1 MALILSIPSGFT
13 PSVKAQTTGLTMPVA
28 SELLAN
34 DRILYLV
41 NCGSTE
47 VTTVP
52 TGYKLGLY
60 QSGVVDQE
68 FAQDS
73 VTNASWGYRQE
84 APYIMYSK
92 RTSAAA
98 TDIAECLAYN
108 AKGTGTTEY
117 TYKKGTSGIYY
128 NFEVPDGSY
137 EYDVTV
143 GVKNPWDAR
152 TMDVVLE
159 DVTVKESLAVKKGTL
174 VEETYSVT
182 VTDGE
187 LNVKLHNPKRTS
199 TANDA
204 MVSYIIVRAKVSQ
217 LDTLK
222 QLITD
227 VTLTDMEREEYS
239 EVSLQKFDEALT
251 YAKKVAYADDA
262 NTYTDE
268 KILSYKEKL
277 NYRYNNLKA
286 KNTPVT
292 YQSFSGT
299 DAYDKYTDF
308 AEYNGTTVSEWYDTS
323 GNKIE
328 AHGGIVTEFTVDGV
342 TKYYWYGEDRTD
354 EKRGKDT
361 GVRVYS
367 STDLYNW
374 TDEGLAFRNMTDIYD
389 FEEDYFND
397 LYSTVTEGTGN
408 VLDEEGMRYGVERN
422 GMSDNEFRDAIKKVI
437 AFQIWDDKPLERPK
451 VIYNDTTGKYVM
463 WYHSD
468 GPTESSTSNYSAA
481 CAAVAVSDTPNGP
494 FKYLG
499 RSRLNYVPGAYSGEQ
514 GMARDMTLYKDD
526 DGTAYI
532 IYASEQNKTLFISK
546 LSEDYL
552 SLSAKPVDAVQGID
566 YVRDAC
572 FVNKTREAPSIFKF
586 NNKYYMLTSSTDGW
600 ASTQTRYAVAENMMG
615 PWTDMGDACE
625 TIAGITPYA
634 ANKTFGGQSTGIFA
648 VDESKGE
655 FVYMTDRW
663 NRSTPT
669 SNGDVYEN
677 PSYVWFPIEV
687 NPETG
692 KLVIRPYVNWKI
704 EDMNNLGMISSEGL
718 FSYIGEAI
726 QQNIPVLITNTAGTQ
741 QKNSEVAWSSQVD
754 TSLPG
759 GYTITGKLMDIGIG
773 TYKRQVTTDF
783 VIGVEKA
790 IYVVDIGGTSATV
803 GDDYKKLVEG
813 SNVKVRNYGIPDQT
827 YNPDTTAS
835 WGYVDDG
842 GATARASS
850 GSIYNNLRYANSLAD
865 TITYK
870 FDDIEE
876 GEYNIYVGYY
886 DPWSKYTTS
895 RKVDVS
901 INDNI
906 VASERKITGENTTD
920 KYGLTMPEDG
930 TVTLT
935 FAASSTSEKEVI
947 VNWIII
953 EKVSEDQL
961 PTLESIQI
969 TENPVKTEY
978 LVSEELDLSGL
989 VVTAMYSDATTK
1001 EINLDEITVTG
1012 YDKNHIG
1019 SQEVEIAYEDKT
1031 TSFSVTVKEQD
1042 TSVGIQYIEIKN
1054 SPTKVEYATGE
1065 AIVDLSGMV
1074 VTVYY
1079 DNETTEDIVSIS
1091 EFTASGLDPSILG
1104 TQTITIDYK
1113 GYTATY
1119 TITVVENNSG
1129 SNRPII
1135 EAIVIKS
1142 EPNKTTYTVG
1152 ESLNIEGLVI
1162 DAIYDDGSKEEVI
1175 NSYLLQIEGYD
1186 AQSEGTQN
1194 IIVSYLGKSAYFMV
1208 TVTKK
1213 TIPDTTYPD
1222 SSYNTVIEQADD
1234 SETIIANNLTLYQS
1248 VAIPTRVTTK
1258 VKDNVAIVNVNIEYG
1273 DIAALIEKNQSSKPI
1288 SLAVPVAATNTLV
1301 DKLLSDDVSTATAS
1315 IIIDNQFLQ
1324 NNAKVIISEICVEK
1338 ELIQALRTTEK
1349 TLKIQI
1355 KDKQGTVWYSWEING
1370 KQLLDSGY
1378 VANNVNLAV
1387 QLHESTYNYKLNEL
1401 VDGTNNQGHILEL
1414 ADNLAVPDGST
1425 LKINMK
1431 QQLGYQS
1438 GSSVYIYR
1446 YNKELNVLDSIA
1458 KVKYSV
1464 DVEGYISVN
1473 LKHGDTYVIVDYKAD
1488 SSVKRTLLQQIQSD
1502 TKLTIAKGKSVS
1514 IGVELADVIVA
1525 VPSFSDSQKRRYG
1538 NETMLVTVSYSSS
1551 SLAVATV
1558 SKDGIIKAKR
1568 AGTVIITTKV
1578 TLQNGQTKTSKTKV
1592 IVK

>member
-1 MALILSIPSGFT
+1 MALILSLPGGIT
-13 PSVKAQTTGLTMPVA
+13 PSVKAETTGLIMPVP

-34 DRILYLV
+34 DRVLYLV

-68 FAQDS
+68 YAKDL
-73 VTNASWGYRQE
+73 VTGASWGYIQE

-92 RTSAAA
+92 RNSPA
-98 TDIAECLAYN
+98 TDIAECLMYN
-108 AKGTGTTEY
+108 AKGSGTVDY
-117 TYKKGTSGIYY
+117 SYKKGTSGIYY
-128 NFEVPDGSY
+128 NFEVPEGSY

-143 GVKNPWDAR
+143 GVKNPWDER

-159 DVTVKESLAVKKGTL
+159 DVTVKESLSVKKGTL

-187 LNVKLHNPKRTS
+187 LNVKLHNPKRTG

-204 MVSYIIVRAKVSQ
+204 MASYIIVRAKVSQ
-217 LDTLK
+217 LDILK

-227 VTLTDMEREEYS
+227 VTLTEVEREQYS
-239 EVSLQKFDEALT
+239 DVSLEKFDEALN

-262 NTYTDE
+262 NTYSDE
-268 KILSYKEKL
+268 KLVSYTEKLSY
-277 NYRYNNLKA
+277 RYKNLKT

-308 AEYNGTTVSEWYDTS
+308 AEYNGSAVSEWYDTN

-328 AHGGIVTEFTVDGV
+328 AHGGIVTEFTIDGV

-397 LYSTVTEGTGN
+397 LYSSVTEGTGS
-408 VLDEEGMRYGVERN
+408 VLDEEGTRYGVERN
-422 GMSDNEFRDAIKKVI
+422 GMSDEEYRNAIKKVI

-451 VIYNDTTGKYVM
+451 VIYNETTGKYVM

-468 GPTESSTSNYSAA
+468 GPTETSTSNYSAA
-481 CAAVAVSDTPNGP
+481 CAAVAVSDSPYGP

-552 SLSAKPVDAVQGID
+552 SLSAKPEDAVQGVD
-566 YVRDAC
+566 FVRDAC

-600 ASTQTRYAVAENMMG
+600 ASTQTRYAVAESMFG
-615 PWTDMGDACE
+615 PWTDMGEACE

-648 VDESKGE
+648 VDESKGQ

-687 NPETG
+687 NPDTG

-704 EDMNNLGMISSEGL
+704 EDMDNLGEVSSEGL
-718 FSYIGEAI
+718 FNYAGEDI
-726 QQNIPVLITNTAGTQ
+726 QQNIPVSITNTAGII
-741 QKNSEVAWSSQVD
+741 QKNSEVTWSNQVD

-759 GYTITGKLMDIGIG
+759 AYTITGKLMDIAIG
-773 TYKRQVTTDF
+773 TYKREVTTDI

-790 IYVVDIGGTSATV
+790 IYVVDIGGTSSTV
-803 GDDYKKLVEG
+803 GDDYNKLVEG
-813 SNVKVRNYGIPDQT
+813 SKTIVRNYGIPDQT
-827 YNPDTTAS
+827 YNPEAGAS

-842 GATARASS
+842 GAKARSSS
-850 GSIYNNLRYANSLAD
+850 GSIYNNLRYANTSED
-865 TITYK
+865 KITYK

-886 DPWSKYTTS
+886 DPWSKYTNN
-895 RKVDVS
+895 RKVDVT
-901 INDNI
+901 INDNL
-906 VASERKITGENTTD
+906 VATGRKITGENTTD
-920 KYGLTMPEDG
+920 KYGLTMAEAG

-935 FAASSTSEKEVI
+935 FSRSSTSESDVL

-953 EKVSEDQL
+953 EKVSEEL
-961 PTLESIQI
+961 PTLESIQVS
-969 TENPVKTEY
+969 EKPVKTEY
-978 LVSEELDLSGL
+978 LVGEELDLSGL
-989 VVTAMYSDATTK
+989 VVTAIYSDATTK
-1001 EINLDEITVTG
+1001 EIDLDEMTVTG

-1019 SQEVEIAYEDKT
+1019 SQEVVLTYEDKM
-1031 TSFSVTVKEQD
+1031 TSITVTVKEQD
-1042 TSVGIQYIEIKN
+1042 ISIGIQYIEIKN
-1054 SPTKVEYATGE
+1054 SPTKVEYATSD
-1065 AIVDLSGMV
+1065 AIVELTGMV

-1079 DNETTEDIVSIS
+1079 DNDTMEDIADIT
-1091 EFTASGLDPSILG
+1091 EFTASGFDPSVLG
-1104 TQTITIDYK
+1104 IQTITIDYK
-1113 GYTATY
+1113 GYTTTF

-1129 SNRPII
+1129 EDTPIVESI
-1135 EAIVIKS
+1135 EIKS
-1142 EPNKTTYTVG
+1142 EPYKTAYTVG
-1152 ESLNIEGLVI
+1152 ESLNLEGLVI
-1162 DAIYDDGSKEEVI
+1162 EAIYDDGSIEEVSNPYI
-1175 NSYLLQIEGYD
+1175 LQVEGYNGGT
-1186 AQSEGTQN
+1186 EGIQ
-1194 IIVSYLGKSAYFMV
+1194 IITVSYLGKSTSFMV
-1208 TVTKK
+1208 TVNKK
-1213 TIPDTTYPD
+1213 SIPDTTYPD
-1222 SSYNTVIEQADD
+1222 SSNDTIIEQEDD
-1234 SETIIANNLTLYQS
+1234 SETIIAGNLTLDES
-1248 VAIPTRVTTK
+1248 IAIPTHVTTK
-1258 VKDNVAIVNVNIEYG
+1258 VEDNLVISNVNIEYR
-1273 DIAALIEKNQSSKPI
+1273 DILALIEKNQLSNPI
-1288 SLAVPVAATNTLV
+1288 SLAVPIAATKTLV
-1301 DKLLSDDVSTATAS
+1301 DKLMSDDVKAATAS
-1315 IIIDNQFLQ
+1315 IIMDKQFLQ
-1324 NNAKVIISEICVEK
+1324 NNDKVIISEVCVEK
-1338 ELIQALRTTEK
+1338 ELIQALRATEK
-1349 TLKIQI
+1349 TLHIQL
-1355 KDKQGTVWYSWEING
+1355 KDQQGTIWYEWEING
-1370 KQLLDSGY
+1370 KQLLYSLY
-1378 VANNVNLAV
+1378 VADNINLAV
-1387 QLHESTYNYKLNEL
+1387 QLHKSTFNTKINDLITR
-1401 VDGTNNQGHILEL
+1401 TNNQGNILQL
-1414 ADNLAVPDGST
+1414 AGNLEVPVGST

-1431 QQLGYQS
+1431 QQLGYQT

-1446 YNKELNVLDSIA
+1446 YNKEFNVLESIA
-1458 KVKYSV
+1458 KVKYTV
-1464 DVEGYISVN
+1464 DLEGYISVN
-1473 LKHGDTYVIVDYKAD
+1473 LKHGDTYVILDHKAD
-1488 SSVKRTLLQQIQSD
+1488 SSVKRTLLQQIQSE
-1502 TKLTIAKGKSVS
+1502 TKVTTTKGNSVS
-1514 IGVELADVIVA
+1514 VAVDLADVMVK
-1525 VPSFSDSQKRRYG
+1525 VPTFSESQKRRYG

-1551 SLAVATV
+1551 NRKVAPV
-1558 SKDGIIKAKR
+1558 SKDGTITAKKS
-1568 AGTVIITTKV
+1568 GTVVITTKV
-1578 TLQNGQTKTSKTKV
+1578 TLQNGQTKINQTKV
-1592 IVK
+1592 IIK